1 MTGAAIH
8 RTVRQLLAQRAAA
21 TGRQSITQLQLPLPT
36 YLGTSGGDSLHPP
49 GMGTLAG
56 ALGIAESSL
65 QNKVSITNHAAHCSP
80 EEMARIMDITG
91 DHGALHALNARLGY
105 VAMALPQLSNF
116 EDDSAVQLMTT
127 TIKEFGELMAEA
139 SADLA
144 NGRVTDN
151 QMARISKEG
160 IEAIAAIQQLLS
172 FAQQRNDAS
181 KPAAVR
187 GGTLRAA

>member
-1 MTGAAIH
+1 MNLTAH
-8 RTVRQLLAQRAAA
+8 L
-21 TGRQSITQLQLPLPT
+21 
-36 YLGTSGGDSLHPP
+36 Y
-49 GMGTLAG
+49 
-56 ALGIAESSL
+56 
-65 QNKVSITNHAAHCSP
+65 HAAHCSP

-91 DHGALHALNARLGY
+91 
-105 VAMALPQLSNF
+105 VALPQLSNF

>member
-1 MTGAAIH
+1 MPA
-8 RTVRQLLAQRAAA
+8 
-21 TGRQSITQLQLPLPT
+21 
-36 YLGTSGGDSLHPP
+36 
-49 GMGTLAG
+49 
-56 ALGIAESSL
+56 
-65 QNKVSITNHAAHCSP
+65 P

-91 DHGALHALNARLGY
+91 DHGALHALSARLGY

-139 SADLA
+139 SAGLA

-172 FAQQRNDAS
+172 FAQQRNEAG
-181 KPAAVR
+181 KPVALR
-187 GGTLRAA
+187 SGSLRAA

>member
-1 MTGAAIH
+1 MNLTAH
-8 RTVRQLLAQRAAA
+8 MYRAA
-21 TGRQSITQLQLPLPT
+21 
-36 YLGTSGGDSLHPP
+36 HNFPP

-91 DHGALHALNARLGY
+91 DHGALHALSARLGY

-116 EDDSAVQLMTT
+116 EDDSAVQLMTA

-172 FAQQRNDAS
+172 FAQQRNEAG
-181 KPAAVR
+181 KPVALR
-187 GGTLRAA
+187 SGSLRAA